1 MDRRTMLAAT
11 GAAAAMSA
19 TLTAGSAQAA
29 TRAGFPA
36 GFRWGA
42 ATAGHQVEGGNVGSD
57 IWLLEH
63 IQPTLF
69 QQSSG
74 DACNSFELWATDLDL
89 VKALNLDTY
98 RFSLEWARI
107 EPAQGEFS
115 QAALDH
121 YARIIDGCHAR
132 GITPMVTFSHFSLP
146 RWFAALGGWTS
157 PEAADLFARY
167 CDKAARRLAAGM
179 GYAVTLNEPNMIAVI
194 AAALPPQAIALVEQ
208 MNAAAGRACGST
220 NFRNGMIPQLN
231 DISLTQTNLLAA
243 HKAGRAA
250 IKAVRG
256 DLPVGVS
263 LTVSDDQAVGEN
275 SLRDQ
280 KRALYYGAW
289 LDAIKGDDFVG
300 AQNYAR
306 AEYTATGVLPPPK
319 GVPISEM
326 GVEVYAPSLAGSVR
340 YVHEATGLP
349 VMITEH
355 GVGTP
360 DDAIRAKFIPES
372 LAELQKVVAAGVP
385 VLGYVHWSL
394 LDNFEWIFGY
404 SKHFGLCE
412 VDRATFKR
420 TPKPS
425 AAVLAGIAKAN
436 RV

>member
-1 MDRRTMLAAT
+1 MDMDRRTMMAAA
-11 GAAAAMSA
+11 GAAAA
-19 TLTAGSAQAA
+19 LTAAGAQAA
-29 TRAGFPA
+29 PRAAFPA

-63 IQPTLF
+63 VKPSLF

-89 VKALNLDTY
+89 VKALNLNTY

-121 YARIIDGCHAR
+121 YARILDGCHAR
-132 GITPMVTFSHFSLP
+132 GITPMVTFSHFSMP

-157 PEAADLFARY
+157 PQAADLFTRY

-179 GYAVTLNEPNMIAVI
+179 GYATTLNEPNMIQVI
-194 AAALPPQAIALVEQ
+194 GAALPPPIIALVEK
-208 MNAAAGRACGST
+208 MNAAAGAACGST
-220 NFRNGMIPQLN
+220 NFRNGMIPQTA
-231 DISLTQTNLLAA
+231 DIPLTEKNMLAA
-243 HKAGRAA
+243 HKAGREA

-263 LTVSDDQAVGEN
+263 LTITDDQAVGDN
-275 SLRDQ
+275 SQRDQ

-300 AQNYAR
+300 VQNYAR
-306 AEYTATGVLPPPK
+306 AQYTADGALPPPK

-340 YVHEATGLP
+340 YAHEATGLP

-360 DDAIRAKFIPES
+360 DDTIRAKFIPES
-372 LAELQKVVAAGVP
+372 LAELQKVVASGVP

-404 SKHFGLCE
+404 NKHFGLCA

-425 AAVLAGIAKAN
+425 AAVLAGIAKKN
-436 RV
+436 GV

>member
-1 MDRRTMLAAT
+1 MDMDRRTLLAAT
-11 GAAAAMSA
+11 GAAMALSA
-19 TLTAGSAQAA
+19 SGAQAA
-29 TRAGFPA
+29 ARAKFPA

-42 ATAGHQVEGGNVGSD
+42 ATAGHQVEGNNVGSD

-63 IQPTLF
+63 VKPSLF
-69 QQSSG
+69 QQPSG

-89 VKALNLDTY
+89 VKSLNLNTY

-107 EPAQGEFS
+107 EPEQGQFS
-115 QAALDH
+115 EAMLDH

-132 GITPMVTFSHFSLP
+132 GITPIVTFSHFSMP
-146 RWFAALGGWTS
+146 RWFAAQGGWTS
-157 PEAADLFARY
+157 PEAADCFTRY

-194 AAALPPQAIALVEQ
+194 NAALPPPVIALVEQ
-208 MNAAAGRACGST
+208 MNAAAGRACGSS
-220 NFRNGMIPQLN
+220 NFRNGMIPQAA
-231 DISLTQTNLLAA
+231 DTPVTQTNMLAA

-263 LTVSDDQAVGEN
+263 LTVTDDPAVGEN
-275 SLRDQ
+275 SLRDE
-280 KRALYYGAW
+280 KRTLYYGAW

-300 AQNYAR
+300 VQNYAR
-306 AEYTATGVLPPPK
+306 AQYTATGVLPPPK
-319 GVPISEM
+319 GVPISDM

-355 GVGTP
+355 GVGTK

-372 LAELQKVVAAGVP
+372 LVELQKVMASGVP

-404 SKHFGLCE
+404 SKHYGLCE
-412 VDRATFKR
+412 VDRKTFKR

-425 AAVLAGIAKAN
+425 AAVLAAIAKAN
-436 RV
+436 GV